1 MMNSNGTAPD
11 EERILRLSASLPVA
25 PPLHPWAGTMGKGGG
40 GHGGLNIL
48 PQKSWNVYGPAQRQ
62 RVRDAEEKAA
72 AEEAAEEAAR
82 HDARRESN
90 LVALRERASKR
101 RRDDELEL
109 ELDDAEARLPTE
121 HINFFAEEERELEKL
136 AVEEARARARPR
148 DGPNEDARLGGFNRE
163 DRPWYSRAERSFH
176 DADERR
182 GLGESLPAKVR
193 REREE
198 REALLE
204 RRGGGVTEK
213 KRSSRGENDGDGAR
227 QRCDRGERWSARSI
241 DAERSSSS
249 FLSPHA
255 AVWRERER
263 SSSQSRDPARR
274 P

>member
-213 KRSSRGENDGDGAR
+213 KRSSRGENDGDGDDEERRAR
-227 QRCDRGERWSARSI
+227 ASLLPEAAD
-241 DAERSSSS
+241 SSSS
-249 FLSPHA
+249 
-255 AVWRERER
+255 
-263 SSSQSRDPARR
+263 
-274 P
+274 